1 MAHRLRDTLAHHRAQ
16 LISATVHAIFLVFA
30 LGILHGPPMVA
41 RYRLPGTAHGLT
53 QLTYYSPGSA
63 APAVSDL
70 PSKNPVPVATSTSHS
85 ALTAPKPT
93 PAQSQT
99 AQTGTG
105 TASDSGLGEGDIKI
119 ALMVTFPHP
128 KPDLSALPH
137 GTAGDIILD
146 AVIDE
151 HGKITN
157 LTLLHGLNSAVDNQV
172 IATVLQQWTYTPA
185 TRNGVPVPS
194 EQELRF
200 HYERS

>member
-1 MAHRLRDTLAHHRAQ
+1 MTNVRDILIRHRAQ
-16 LISATVHAIFLVFA
+16 LLSATVHATALALA
-30 LGILHGPPMVA
+30 LGILHGPPLVA
-41 RYRLPGTAHGLT
+41 HYKLPGTAHGLT
-53 QLTYYSPGSA
+53 QLTWYSPGSA
-63 APAVSDL
+63 APAVSQL
-70 PSKNPVPVATSTSHS
+70 PAKKPEVVASSTSRA
-85 ALTAPKPT
+85 ALTAPKPA

-99 AQTGTG
+99 TQAGTG
-105 TASDSGLGEGDIKI
+105 IASDSGLGEGDIKI

-185 TRNGVPVPS
+185 TRNGVPVSS